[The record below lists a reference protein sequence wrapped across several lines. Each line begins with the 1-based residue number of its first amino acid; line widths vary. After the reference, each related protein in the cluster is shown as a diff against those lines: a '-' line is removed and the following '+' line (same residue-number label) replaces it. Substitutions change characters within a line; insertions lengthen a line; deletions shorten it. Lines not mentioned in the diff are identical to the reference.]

1 MGDRLGIHGAVD
13 ILLHDNNPRTGWFW
27 DDLRGRISWK
37 LLLSHWPAPG
47 LCDMVSADFA
57 RQMAGRNRDRAGGD
71 FCFSAFLTLANTP
84 SPGLGTQDSWTPAR
98 ERKTEARKD
107 QFDKYRGEDEKMDPL
122 DQSGVGGIWR
132 QSFLV

>member
-1 MGDRLGIHGAVD
+1 MSSD
-13 ILLHDNNPRTGWFW
+13 I
-27 DDLRGRISWK
+27 
-37 LLLSHWPAPG
+37 
-47 LCDMVSADFA
+47 A

-71 FCFSAFLTLANTP
+71 FGFSALPTHANTLN
-84 SPGLGTQDSWTPAR
+84 PGLGPQESWTPAG
-98 ERKTEARKD
+98 ERKTEAPPD